1 MSSAVNIQG
10 RAVGA
15 GHPVL
20 LVGEVAQ
27 AHDGS
32 LGTAHAYIDSIAAAG
47 ADAVKFQ
54 THLAAEESTTGEPW
68 RARFSPQ
75 DATRYDYWKRME
87 FTEPQWRGLF
97 EHARDRGL
105 LFLSSPFSVAA
116 VDLLERVGVPAWKIG
131 AGEVTTPDV
140 MAAVART
147 GKPVLLSTGMSPWAE
162 IDRAVEG
169 LRARD
174 VPFAVYQCTTAY
186 PCPPEQTGLNV
197 LDELRRRYGCPVGLS
212 DHSGTIYPG
221 LAACALGANM
231 VEVHVTLSRQG
242 FGPDVPASLTPDELQ
257 SLVRGVRFIESA
269 LASPVDKDAAAESLS
284 VLRATFRKRIVAS
297 ENLPVGRRLT
307 VADLAFKKA
316 GCGMPADRVEAAVGR
331 TLCRAVS
338 ADEGIEEGD
347 LE

>member
-15 GHPVL
+15 GNPVL

-32 LGTAHAYIDSIAAAG
+32 LGTAHAYIDAIAGAG

-54 THLAAEESTTGEPW
+54 AHIAAEESTPGEPW
-68 RARFSPQ
+68 RVRFSPQ
-75 DATRYDYWKRME
+75 DASRYDYWKRME
-87 FTEPQWRGLF
+87 FTEPQWRGLL
-97 EHARDRGL
+97 EHAQDRGL
-105 LFLSSPFSVAA
+105 LFLASPFSAASVAM
-116 VDLLERVGVPAWKIG
+116 LERVGAPAWKIG

-140 MAAVART
+140 MDAVAGT
-147 GKPVLLSTGMSPWAE
+147 GKPVLLSNGMSTWAE
-162 IDRAVEG
+162 LDRAVES
-169 LRARD
+169 LRARN

-221 LAACALGANM
+221 LAACALGANLI
-231 VEVHVTLSRQG
+231 EAHVALSRQG

-257 SLVRGVRFIESA
+257 SLVRGVRFIERA

-284 VLRATFRKRIVAS
+284 VLRATFRKRIVARAD
-297 ENLPVGRRLT
+297 LPAGRRL
-307 VADLAFKKA
+307 APEDLAFKKA
-316 GCGMPADRVEAAVGR
+316 GRGMPADRADAAVGR
-331 TLCRAVS
+331 ALRRAVS